1 MEIDA
6 GFCAL
11 LRQEIADPRL
21 RVVQAPAQQ
30 VAAQVAALGRP
41 LEAVVSGLPFAN
53 FPLTLRREIVQAAY
67 DTLSPGGVF
76 SGYGY
81 APFALPPVLRETFGN
96 CQFGFVWRN
105 VPPAFT
111 FTARKPAR

>member
-6 GFCAL
+6 AFCTL
-11 LRQEIADPRL
+11 LRREIADPRL
-21 RVVQAPAQQ
+21 RIVQAPAQQ
-30 VAAQVAALGRP
+30 VAIQVAALGRP

-53 FPLTLRREIVQAAY
+53 FPLTLRQEIVQATY
-67 DTLSPGGVF
+67 DTLAPGGVF

-111 FTARKPAR
+111 FLARKHAR